1 MLSVVLSCPSH
12 LFCVTAVQQVMC
24 QVCNRSCT
32 RSAPSLLTYHHSCWS
47 SQYLTVQ
54 GAQQAQQSGRST
66 MAVPGS
72 GDSSQ
77 GNWHGLPP
85 AVMEQIRSTPKQQRP
100 QAMQALMQ
108 SMPGYDGYRVSR
120 QHLTSMLHIHS
131 TLERMTAYS
140 STACESRSICA
151 SFCLECSVFNLSHT
165 ERCLVCQLQGGPP
178 GTPTQQQ
185 QMSQQQQHSSAG
197 GKIPS
202 QQAAP
207 DRFGLL
213 GLLSVIR
220 MTDPDLTTLALGTD
234 LTTLGLHLNSPEN
247 VYKTF
252 QSPWVDNPLRP
263 EPDFKVPACYLH
275 NPPRLQPGYFSKF
288 QQDTL
293 FFIFYSMPSD
303 EAQLFA
309 ADELASRGWW
319 FHREGK
325 VWLTRIPNTEPL
337 LKTDRYERGSYYV
350 FDTNMWECVRKDNF
364 HLQYD
369 QLERPPNL
377 PRSAPQPG
385 GNPGMP
391 IPSAK

>member
-1 MLSVVLSCPSH
+1 M
-12 LFCVTAVQQVMC
+12 
-24 QVCNRSCT
+24 
-32 RSAPSLLTYHHSCWS
+32 
-47 SQYLTVQ
+47 
-54 GAQQAQQSGRST
+54 
-66 MAVPGS
+66 
-72 GDSSQ
+72 
-77 GNWHGLPP
+77 
-85 AVMEQIRSTPKQQRP
+85 
-100 QAMQALMQ
+100 
-108 SMPGYDGYRVSR
+108 
-120 QHLTSMLHIHS
+120 
-131 TLERMTAYS
+131 
-140 STACESRSICA
+140 
-151 SFCLECSVFNLSHT
+151 
-165 ERCLVCQLQGGPP
+165 QGGPP

-197 GKIPS
+197 GKNPS

-350 FDTNMWECVRKDNF
+350 FLTQTCGSAFKKTASICSMIRWNGRQTCLDQHLSLVATLEYPFRQQSDTIACTLGW
-364 HLQYD
+364 HQ
-369 QLERPPNL
+369 
-377 PRSAPQPG
+377 S
-385 GNPGMP
+385 
-391 IPSAK
+391 

>member
-1 MLSVVLSCPSH
+1 MH
-12 LFCVTAVQQVMC
+12 
-24 QVCNRSCT
+24 
-32 RSAPSLLTYHHSCWS
+32 
-47 SQYLTVQ
+47 
-54 GAQQAQQSGRST
+54 
-66 MAVPGS
+66 
-72 GDSSQ
+72 
-77 GNWHGLPP
+77 
-85 AVMEQIRSTPKQQRP
+85 
-100 QAMQALMQ
+100 
-108 SMPGYDGYRVSR
+108 
-120 QHLTSMLHIHS
+120 
-131 TLERMTAYS
+131 
-140 STACESRSICA
+140 
-151 SFCLECSVFNLSHT
+151 
-165 ERCLVCQLQGGPP
+165 QGGPP

-185 QMSQQQQHSSAG
+185 QQAQQQQQQQLLQQQSQQAHSSAG
-197 GKIPS
+197 GKTPS

-220 MTDPDLTTLALGTD
+220 MTDPDLTTLALGMD
-234 LTTLGLHLNSPEN
+234 LTSLGLHLNSPEN

-263 EPDFKVPACYLH
+263 EPEFKVPACYLH

-350 FDTNMWECVRKDNF
+350 FDTNVWECVRKENF

-385 GNPGMP
+385 GKQGLP
-391 IPSAK
+391 IPPVT

>member
-1 MLSVVLSCPSH
+1 MLHRRSLISCDLLATYHCSPTGPSWKH
-12 LFCVTAVQQVMC
+12 QTKHNLCTMMLHTRYYDKGRCMGGLRCIEQTATC
-24 QVCNRSCT
+24 LTSNWCATSSKRC
-32 RSAPSLLTYHHSCWS
+32 RAAALLTSKWC
-47 SQYLTVQ
+47 L
-54 GAQQAQQSGRST
+54 QA
-66 MAVPGS
+66 APGS
-72 GDSSQ
+72 
-77 GNWHGLPP
+77 
-85 AVMEQIRSTPKQQRP
+85 A
-100 QAMQALMQ
+100 
-108 SMPGYDGYRVSR
+108 
-120 QHLTSMLHIHS
+120 
-131 TLERMTAYS
+131 
-140 STACESRSICA
+140 A
-151 SFCLECSVFNLSHT
+151 S
-165 ERCLVCQLQGGPP
+165 
-178 GTPTQQQ
+178 QQQ
-185 QMSQQQQHSSAG
+185 QMSQQQVSTG
-197 GKIPS
+197 GKTPPS

-263 EPDFKVPACYLH
+263 EPEFKVPACYLH

-293 FFIFYSMPSD
+293 FFIFYSMSSD

-385 GNPGMP
+385 SSQGTA

>member
-1 MLSVVLSCPSH
+1 MVLA
-12 LFCVTAVQQVMC
+12 LKAVW
-24 QVCNRSCT
+24 
-32 RSAPSLLTYHHSCWS
+32 A
-47 SQYLTVQ
+47 
-54 GAQQAQQSGRST
+54 G
-66 MAVPGS
+66 
-72 GDSSQ
+72 
-77 GNWHGLPP
+77 
-85 AVMEQIRSTPKQQRP
+85 
-100 QAMQALMQ
+100 MQAGL
-108 SMPGYDGYRVSR
+108 
-120 QHLTSMLHIHS
+120 
-131 TLERMTAYS
+131 
-140 STACESRSICA
+140 
-151 SFCLECSVFNLSHT
+151 
-165 ERCLVCQLQGGPP
+165 P
-178 GTPTQQQ
+178 GTPQQQ
-185 QMSQQQQHSSAG
+185 QQLSQQQHSSAG
-197 GKIPS
+197 RKNPS

-309 ADELASRGWW
+309 ADELVSRGWW

-385 GNPGMP
+385 STPGLL
-391 IPSAK
+391 IPPPK